1 MDCKGSTA
9 RRAKAGKYLTFV
21 LGREVYGVEILKV
34 QEIMGRID
42 TARLPGTPA
51 CIRGIINLRTKI
63 IPVIDLRR
71 RFGLDAVTDTE
82 KTCYIILQVVL
93 SGQAATVGIAVDE
106 VCEVLRI
113 AEDRLDP
120 VPHLG
125 AGVDLEFLL
134 GLGKVGEKVIL
145 LLDADRLLD
154 GGDAQVLEGALLAK
168 AS

>member
-1 MDCKGSTA
+1 M
-9 RRAKAGKYLTFV
+9 
-21 LGREVYGVEILKV
+21 
-34 QEIMGRID
+34 
-42 TARLPGTPA
+42 
-51 CIRGIINLRTKI
+51 
-63 IPVIDLRR
+63 
-71 RFGLDAVTDTE
+71 
-82 KTCYIILQVVL
+82 
-93 SGQAATVGIAVDE
+93 GIAVDE